1 MVPTPLRCAEKE
13 FGLSLSRWIALVP
26 GGLAAAA
33 TLVVLV
39 LRAAAEGRPAT
50 AADVV
55 SAVAVGLIVGL
66 ASLVVPFLI
75 ARRMHPHAAGGQSHV
90 GPARPREAPSI
101 RFQTFDDSAKG
112 VFTRAQDEASRLGH
126 TYLGTEHLLLGLLG
140 DSTSVATRA
149 LANLGVEITEAR
161 FAVEAIVG
169 RGDVPA
175 NGELGLTPR
184 SKRVIELGIE
194 EARRQAD
201 AFVRSEHL
209 LLGLL
214 REGEGIAA
222 GVIESFGLEPDQIR
236 KEVGRIRDA
245 RDAT

>member
-1 MVPTPLRCAEKE
+1 LFE
-13 FGLSLSRWIALVP
+13 SRWVALVP
-26 GGLAAAA
+26 GGLAAAV
-33 TLVVLV
+33 TFVVLV
-39 LRAAAEGRPAT
+39 ARAAAEGRPAT

-66 ASLVVPFLI
+66 ASAVVPFLML
-75 ARRMHPHAAGGQSHV
+75 RRMRPPAAEGQFHV
-90 GPARPREAPSI
+90 GPARRGHAGSI

-112 VFTRAQDEASRLGH
+112 VLTRAQDEASRLGH
-126 TYLGTEHLLLGLLG
+126 TYIGTEHLLLGLLG
-140 DSTSVATRA
+140 DRRSVSTRA
-149 LANLGVEITEAR
+149 LANLGVEITKAR
-161 FAVEAIVG
+161 FAVEVIVG

-175 NGELGLTPR
+175 NGEVGLTPR

-222 GVIESFGLEPDQIR
+222 GVIESFGVEADQVR
-236 KEVGRIRDA
+236 REVARIRDA
-245 RDAT
+245 EDSHPA